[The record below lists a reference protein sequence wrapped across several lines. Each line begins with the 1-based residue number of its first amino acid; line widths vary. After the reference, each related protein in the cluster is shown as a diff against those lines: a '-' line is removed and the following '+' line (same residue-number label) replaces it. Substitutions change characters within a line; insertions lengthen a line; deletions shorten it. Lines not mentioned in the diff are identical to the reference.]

1 MNPKSHGAEFLF
13 TPLLLACIV
22 GLGIWKQ
29 LETMTKLLSGT
40 FMIGVTALIGLFM
53 LERRSPWGRQ
63 RKKRQA
69 ALEAVPDSLLADA
82 EDAIRLGFDL
92 DLGIPIY
99 LPDRYR
105 SRHVH
110 ILGATGSGKTES
122 VIINFLKQDVARGLG
137 TIILDAKGDQSFLTL
152 LKDIVEPKSLYIFDL
167 SSPESLGYDPLQSG
181 SAIEA
186 AQRLFSSFVWSE
198 EYYKS
203 KALAALQRI
212 FVAHFEINN
221 CNPTLL
227 EISHYM
233 ASPAAYAAFL
243 NEPSAAKGALLK
255 EFEEL
260 SGLRDQ
266 IRSLTLAHLG
276 KILSPSKVNRIDIEA
291 ASSGAVIY
299 FRLQSLI
306 SPQIVSILG
315 KLIINNLSY
324 LAGVSHRDPSGV
336 KKAMIPVY
344 LDEFASFACE
354 EFADLISKARSAG
367 FALHFA
373 HQSIGDVLE
382 VSPGFLN
389 RITDNAATKI
399 VMRINDPD
407 SAEFFA
413 KAFGTRLYQK
423 ATQRVTNAK
432 QLEAAEVLEEG
443 SIREAHQFRA
453 PPDLLKTLPT
463 GQGSVLIAHGEDM
476 SAGASAV
483 FRIKFPPILQLAR
496 DPTRT
501 TTSNATA

>member
-1 MNPKSHGAEFLF
+1 MNPQSNSELAFA
-13 TPLLLACIV
+13 PLLLTAILFVATWRKLEPSSKAFGLVLSACLV
-22 GLGIWKQ
+22 A
-29 LETMTKLLSGT
+29 
-40 FMIGVTALIGLFM
+40 FAALYYAQT
-53 LERRSPWGRQ
+53 RSPWGRE
-63 RKKRQA
+63 RKKRRD
-69 ALEAVPDSLLADA
+69 ALKAIPDSLL
-82 EDAIRLGFDL
+82 RSSKHSVNLGFDR

-99 LPDRYR
+99 LPDKYR

-122 VIINFLKQDVARGLG
+122 VILNFLKQDLARGLG
-137 TIILDAKGDQSFLTL
+137 SIILDAKGDQSFLRTL
-152 LKDIVEPKSLYIFDL
+152 NELVAPERLFVFDL
-167 SSPESLGYDPLQSG
+167 SSPESVGYDPLSSG
-181 SAIEA
+181 SAIES

-203 KALAALQRI
+203 KALTALQRL
-212 FVAHFEINN
+212 FVAHHEINS
-221 CNPTLL
+221 CNPTLIEL
-227 EISHYM
+227 SGYLSTP
-233 ASPAAYAAFL
+233 ASYAAFL
-243 NEPSAAKGALLK
+243 NEPSAAKGSSLK
-255 EFEEL
+255 EFEEI

-276 KILSPSKVNRIDIEA
+276 TILSPRAEHGIKLER
-291 ASSGAVIY
+291 ASEGAVIY

-315 KLIINNLSY
+315 RLIINNLSY
-324 LAGVSHRDPSGV
+324 IAGLLHRDLNET
-336 KKAMIPVY
+336 KKRMIPVY

-367 FALHFA
+367 YALHFA

-382 VSPGFLN
+382 ISPGFLN

-432 QLEAAEVLEEG
+432 HLDAAEVLEEG

-453 PPDLLKTLPT
+453 PPDLFKTLPT
-463 GQGSVLIAHGEDM
+463 GQGSVLIAHGEDLE
-476 SAGASAV
+476 AGASNV
-483 FRIKFPPILQLAR
+483 FRIKFSPL
-496 DPTRT
+496 T
-501 TTSNATA
+501 